1 MVKVIFVK
9 NPFSPARDR
18 VIKLSEAADRPLNF
32 YTEEF
37 TQQLPNQEAWIQI
50 DGRKVDAV
58 VEDISKLPVKHD
70 SVIVVMPKVAKGG
83 KSILGLI
90 AVIALSVVA
99 MGVGNV
105 LAAGGSFFA
114 GGAAW
119 GAASY
124 IGAAAVMFLGN
135 SLVSRF
141 FAPKIDAG
149 RYGDKE
155 DPTYSWSGVCT
166 MDGQG
171 NGISITY
178 GKVKSGGQ
186 SIMKFTSNNGN
197 DQYFNWLVAAGEGE
211 LSISDIKLNS
221 NPVENYQ
228 DVTLDVRSGTN
239 DQDVIQNFNDTILSK
254 SVAYE
259 IANKEWRT
267 DQLEGNSTEGII
279 IEVECQNG
287 LYHANDNG
295 SLGTAWV
302 DIQAQYALVGSDD
315 WTTFVQAGK
324 YAKNNAL
331 GAVLVNPARKN
342 DRYRVIISSVYNE
355 SNDEYIDNQIRVRVR
370 DKGFGGNGESVIL
383 TKGDT
388 GTIDIYGFRF
398 DKEKL
403 LSVSKGWYTIEM
415 ATSENRI
422 SGAKAGN
429 VRRQFRVDH
438 LPAGQYKVRV
448 TVTDRSADVSSSRD
462 AVRIW
467 WTQLNSVIYDDFCYP
482 GVALLGIKA
491 KATDQL
497 SGGQPQLEFIKER
510 SIVYAW
516 NPTTQAYETKAAN
529 NPAWAAYDFIHGAE
543 RLMDINN
550 HEYVYEYKGVPK
562 ELMLYDQFKQWADNC
577 DRLNLK
583 INLEVTTL
591 KDFWTIVNQDIAP
604 VGRGMV
610 VQFGTKFG
618 CIYDHATQPVQL
630 FTMGN
635 IVQGSFSLSY
645 LSTDERADSIELT
658 YVDAEKEYEKTT
670 LTIYSDDYDTIDIP
684 NQPTQIA
691 MHGITS
697 YEQAYR
703 EGKYQLYCN
712 RLLTKTISF
721 KADVEA
727 IGCMVGDVIQV
738 AHDVPQWS
746 ISGRVL
752 EALDDGSVILPIDP
766 DEITMSADQYAL
778 MIRSSEDN
786 TLTTYSLTSLSGA
799 YGEVKAVAAGNKIN
813 AEDGDLFSLGKVES
827 VVKPF
832 TVTGITRSKDLEY
845 TITAIEYADGIFNE
859 NYTIPPKDPTL
870 TTDPDAV
877 DVINLDA
884 YQVGWKDKSG
894 RQMSRLYI
902 GWALPEDAQADSF
915 TVLLSRDTGRTWSV
929 LGTTTNMTMET
940 DVSAYTIYYIK
951 VVTNYRMK
959 QSSGAICGPIAEGID
974 VLPPNVTK
982 LDVEVLHNGTRRY
995 YWDFVYPEPNDI
1007 AGFRFKYIQGSAPN
1021 WNTGFLVQD
1030 GLVTAQPYETATVR
1044 QGVHTVM
1051 VKAVDNAGQ
1060 ESADFAICVVNFG
1073 EPLEDNVLYKL
1084 DFSSDGWSKVNTSG
1098 SLMIDG
1104 YIHSKQDS
1112 THYIMPGNYYWNKPT
1127 ADFWGALVYED
1138 FYVEATLTAP
1148 ASGNFYV
1155 LYDIVNAA
1163 NILYKV
1169 IDRDNI
1175 YKQYS
1180 TKFKVNAGE
1189 RISLRFEAPR
1199 GTEETVLKQLVAII
1213 DVPDREEH
1221 FEDIAVPAE
1230 GLELPIVTPNY
1241 QTTAVKVDSIS
1252 SNLKG
1257 TYQIDVVSR
1266 TPCVVR
1272 FYRVNNDAGWSR
1284 DPVAVVADIT
1294 WQGFEKEVTE

>member
-37 TQQLPNQEAWIQI
+37 TKQLPNQEAWIQI

-58 VEDISKLPVKHD
+58 VEDISKLPVKRD
-70 SVIVVMPKVAKGG
+70 SVIVVMPRVAKGG

-105 LAAGGSFFA
+105 LAVGGSFFA

-149 RYGDKE
+149 KYGDKE
-155 DPTYSWSGVCT
+155 DPTYSWSGVST

-171 NGISITY
+171 NGIAITY

-186 SIMKFTSNNGN
+186 SIMKFTSNDGN

-221 NPVENYQ
+221 NPVENYES
-228 DVTLDVRSGTN
+228 VTLDIRNGTN
-239 DQDVIQNFNDTILSK
+239 DQDVIQNFNDTILTK

-259 IANKEWRT
+259 IANNEWRT

-315 WTTFVQAGK
+315 WTTFVQAGR

-331 GAVLVNPARKN
+331 GAVVVDSSRRN
-342 DRYRVIISSVYNE
+342 DKYRVIISSAKDSDGYV
-355 SNDEYIDNQIRVRVR
+355 IDNQIRVRVGEKIF
-370 DKGFGGNGESVIL
+370 DGESKTI
-383 TKGDT
+383 TKGET

-398 DKEKL
+398 DKAKL

-467 WTQLNSVIYDDFCYP
+467 WTQLSSIIYDDFCYP

-510 SIVYAW
+510 SIIYAW
-516 NPTTQAYETKAAN
+516 NPTTQTYEKKAAN

-670 LTIYSDDYDTIDIP
+670 LTIYSDDYDTLDIP

-766 DEITMSADQYAL
+766 DEITMSTDQYAL

-799 YGEVKAVAAGNKIN
+799 YGEVKAVAVGNKIN
-813 AEDGDLFSLGKVES
+813 ADDGDLFSLGKVES

-845 TITAIEYADGIFNE
+845 TITAIEYADGIFDE
-859 NYTIPPKDPTL
+859 NYTIPPKDT
-870 TTDPDAV
+870 TIITDPNAV

-884 YQVGWKDKSG
+884 HQVGWKDKLG
-894 RQMSRLYI
+894 RQMSHLYI
-902 GWALPEDAQADSF
+902 SWAMPERAQADSF
-915 TVLLSRDTGRTWSV
+915 TVLLSKDTGRTWSV
-929 LGTTTNMTMET
+929 LTTTTNMSAEA
-940 DVSAYTIYYIK
+940 DVTAYTVYYVK
-951 VVTNYRMK
+951 VITNYRLR
-959 QSSGAICGPIAEGID
+959 QSSGAVCGPVSEGSD
-974 VLPPNVTK
+974 ELPPNVTK

-995 YWDFVYPEPNDI
+995 YWDFDYPNPNDI
-1007 AGFRFKYIQGSAPN
+1007 AGFRFKYIQGSVAN

-1030 GLVTAQPYETATVR
+1030 GLITAQPYETATVR
-1044 QGVHTVM
+1044 QGVHTIM
-1051 VKAVDNAGQ
+1051 IKAVDNAGQ
-1060 ESADFAICVVNFG
+1060 ESANFATCLVDFG

-1084 DFSSDGWSKVNTSG
+1084 DFSSNHWSNIQTSG
-1098 SLMIDG
+1098 SVMLDG
-1104 YIHSKQDS
+1104 YIHSKQNS
-1112 THYIMPGNYYWNKPT
+1112 THYIAPSNYYWDSPT
-1127 ADFWGALVYED
+1127 ANFWGSLMYQD

-1189 RISLRFEAPR
+1189 RISLRFEAPS
-1199 GTEETVLKQLVAII
+1199 GSEETVLKKLIAVI

-1221 FEDIAVPAE
+1221 FEKLVIPAE

-1241 QTTAVKVDSIS
+1241 QTTAVKIDSIS
-1252 SNLKG
+1252 STLQG
-1257 TYQIDVVSR
+1257 TYQLDIVSR
-1266 TPCVVR
+1266 TPCKIR
-1272 FYRVNNDAGWSR
+1272 FFRINNDAGWSR
-1284 DPVAVVADIT
+1284 DPVAVTADVT
-1294 WQGFEKEVTE
+1294 WQGFEKEVL

>member
-37 TQQLPNQEAWIQI
+37 TKQLPNQEAWIQI

-58 VEDISKLPVKHD
+58 VEDISKLPVKRD
-70 SVIVVMPKVAKGG
+70 SVIVVMPRVAKGG

-105 LAAGGSFFA
+105 LAVGGGSFFA

-149 RYGDKE
+149 KYGDKE
-155 DPTYSWSGVCT
+155 DPTYSWAGVCT

-171 NGISITY
+171 NGIAITY

-267 DQLEGNSTEGII
+267 DQMEGNSTEGII

-315 WTTFVQAGK
+315 WTTFVQSGR

-331 GAVLVNPARKN
+331 GAVVVDSSRRN
-342 DRYRVIISSVYNE
+342 DKYRVIISSAKDSDGYV
-355 SNDEYIDNQIRVRVR
+355 IDNQIRVRVGEKIF
-370 DKGFGGNGESVIL
+370 DGESKTI
-383 TKGDT
+383 TKGET

-398 DKEKL
+398 DKAKL

-429 VRRQFRVDH
+429 VRRQFRVDN

-510 SIVYAW
+510 SIIYAW
-516 NPTTQAYETKAAN
+516 NPTTQAYEKKAAN

-543 RLMDINN
+543 RLMDINT

-670 LTIYSDDYDTIDIP
+670 LTIYSDDYDTLDIP

-752 EALDDGSVILPIDP
+752 EVLDDGSVILPIDP
-766 DEITMSADQYAL
+766 DEITMSTDQYDL

-799 YGEVKAVAAGNKIN
+799 YGEVKAVAVGNKIN

-845 TITAIEYADGIFNE
+845 TITAIEYADGIFDE
-859 NYTIPPKDPTL
+859 NYTIPPKDT
-870 TTDPDAV
+870 TIITDPNAV

-884 YQVGWKDKSG
+884 HQVGWKDKLG
-894 RQMSRLYI
+894 RQMSHLYI
-902 GWALPEDAQADSF
+902 SWAMAEGAQADSF
-915 TVLLSRDTGRTWSV
+915 TVLLSKDTGRTWSV
-929 LGTTTNMTMET
+929 LTTTTNMSAEA
-940 DVSAYTIYYIK
+940 DVTAYTVYYVK
-951 VVTNYRMK
+951 VITNYRLR
-959 QSSGAICGPIAEGID
+959 QSSGAVCGPVSEGSD
-974 VLPPNVTK
+974 ELPPNVTK

-995 YWDFVYPEPNDI
+995 YWDFDYPNPNDI
-1007 AGFRFKYIQGSAPN
+1007 AGFRFKYIQGSVAN

-1030 GLVTAQPYETATVR
+1030 GLITAQPYETATVR
-1044 QGVHTVM
+1044 QGVHTIM
-1051 VKAVDNAGQ
+1051 IKAVDNAGQ
-1060 ESADFAICVVNFG
+1060 ESANFATCLVDFG

-1084 DFSSDGWSKVNTSG
+1084 DFSINHWSNIQTSG
-1098 SLMIDG
+1098 SVMLDG
-1104 YIHSKQDS
+1104 YIHSKQNS
-1112 THYIMPGNYYWNKPT
+1112 THYIAPSNYYWDSPT
-1127 ADFWGALVYED
+1127 ANFWGSLMYQN

-1189 RISLRFEAPR
+1189 RISLRFEAPS
-1199 GTEETVLKQLVAII
+1199 GSEETVLKKLIAVI

-1221 FEDIAVPAE
+1221 FEKLVIPAE

-1241 QTTAVKVDSIS
+1241 QTTAVKIDSIS
-1252 SNLKG
+1252 STLQG
-1257 TYQIDVVSR
+1257 TYQLDIVSR
-1266 TPCVVR
+1266 TPCKIR
-1272 FYRVNNDAGWSR
+1272 FYRINNDAGWSR
-1284 DPVAVVADIT
+1284 DPVAVTADVT
-1294 WQGFEKEVTE
+1294 WQGFEKEVL

>member
-37 TQQLPNQEAWIQI
+37 TKQLPNQEAWIQI

-58 VEDISKLPVKHD
+58 VEDISKLPVKRD
-70 SVIVVMPKVAKGG
+70 SVIVVMPRVAKGG

-99 MGVGNV
+99 MGVGNL
-105 LAAGGSFFA
+105 LAVGGGSFFA

-149 RYGDKE
+149 KYGDKE
-155 DPTYSWSGVCT
+155 DPTYSWSGVST

-171 NGISITY
+171 NGIAITY

-186 SIMKFTSNNGN
+186 SIMKFTSNDGN

-221 NPVENYQ
+221 NPVENYES
-228 DVTLDVRSGTN
+228 VTLDIRNGTN
-239 DQDVIQNFNDTILSK
+239 DQDVIQNFNDTILTK

-259 IANKEWRT
+259 IANNEWRT

-302 DIQAQYALVGSDD
+302 DIRAQYALVGSDD
-315 WTTFVQAGK
+315 WTTFVQAGR

-331 GAVLVNPARKN
+331 GAVVVDSSRRN
-342 DRYRVIISSVYNE
+342 DKYRVIISSAKDSDGYV
-355 SNDEYIDNQIRVRVR
+355 IDNQIRVRVVEKIF
-370 DKGFGGNGESVIL
+370 DGESKTI
-383 TKGDT
+383 TKGET

-398 DKEKL
+398 DKAKL
-403 LSVSKGWYTIEM
+403 LAASKGLYTIEM
-415 ATSENRI
+415 ADSENRI
-422 SGAKAGN
+422 TGAKAGN
-429 VRRQFRVDH
+429 VRRQFRVDN
-438 LPAGQYKVRV
+438 LPAGRYKVRV
-448 TVTDRSADVSSSRD
+448 TVTDRSAKIDSSRD

-467 WTQLNSVIYDDFCYP
+467 WTQLSSIIYDDFCYP

-510 SIVYAW
+510 ATIYAW
-516 NPTTQAYETKAAN
+516 NPATQAYEGKAAN

-550 HEYVYEYKGVPK
+550 HAYVYEYKGVPK

-583 INLEVTTL
+583 INLEVTTI

-670 LTIYSDDYDTIDIP
+670 LTIYSDDYDTLDIP

-766 DEITMSADQYAL
+766 DEITMSTDQYDL

-799 YGEVKAVAAGNKIN
+799 YGEVKAVAVGNKIN

-845 TITAIEYADGIFNE
+845 TITAIEYADGIFDE
-859 NYTIPPKDPTL
+859 NYTIPPKDT
-870 TTDPDAV
+870 TIITDPNAV

-884 YQVGWKDKSG
+884 HQVGWKDKLG
-894 RQMSRLYI
+894 RQMSHLYI
-902 GWALPEDAQADSF
+902 SWAMPEGAQADSF
-915 TVLLSRDTGRTWSV
+915 TVLLSKDTGRTWSV
-929 LGTTTNMTMET
+929 LTTTTNMSAEA
-940 DVSAYTIYYIK
+940 DVTAYTVYYVK
-951 VVTNYRMK
+951 VITNYRLR
-959 QSSGAICGPIAEGID
+959 QSSGAVCGPVSEGSD
-974 VLPPNVTK
+974 ELPPNVTK

-995 YWDFVYPEPNDI
+995 YWDFDYPNPNDI
-1007 AGFRFKYIQGSAPN
+1007 AGFRFKYIQGSVAN

-1030 GLVTAQPYETATVR
+1030 GLITAQPYETATVR
-1044 QGVHTVM
+1044 QGVHTIM
-1051 VKAVDNAGQ
+1051 IKAVDNAGQ
-1060 ESADFAICVVNFG
+1060 ESANFATCLVDFG

-1084 DFSSDGWSKVNTSG
+1084 DFSSNHWSNIQTSG
-1098 SLMIDG
+1098 SVMLDG
-1104 YIHSKQDS
+1104 YIHSKQNS
-1112 THYIMPGNYYWNKPT
+1112 THYIAPGNYYWDSPT
-1127 ADFWGALVYED
+1127 ANFWGSLMYQD

-1189 RISLRFEAPR
+1189 RISLRFEAPS
-1199 GTEETVLKQLVAII
+1199 GSEETVLKKLIAVI

-1221 FEDIAVPAE
+1221 FEKLVIPAE

-1241 QTTAVKVDSIS
+1241 QTTAVKIDSIS
-1252 SNLKG
+1252 STLQG
-1257 TYQIDVVSR
+1257 TYQLDIVSR
-1266 TPCVVR
+1266 TPCKIR
-1272 FYRVNNDAGWSR
+1272 FYRINNDAGWSR
-1284 DPVAVVADIT
+1284 DPVAVTADVT
-1294 WQGFEKEVTE
+1294 WQGFEKEVL

>member
-37 TQQLPNQEAWIQI
+37 TKQLPNQEAWIQI

-99 MGVGNV
+99 MGVGNL
-105 LAAGGSFFA
+105 LAVGGGSFFA

-149 RYGDKE
+149 KYGDKE
-155 DPTYSWSGVCT
+155 DPTYSWSGVST

-171 NGISITY
+171 NGIAITY

-186 SIMKFTSNNGN
+186 SIMKFTSNDGN

-228 DVTLDVRSGTN
+228 DVTLDIRNGTN
-239 DQDVIQNFNDTILSK
+239 DQDVIQNFNDTILTK

-259 IANKEWRT
+259 IANNEWRT

-302 DIQAQYALVGSDD
+302 DIRAQYALVGSDD
-315 WTTFVQAGK
+315 WTTFVQSGR

-331 GAVLVNPARKN
+331 GAVVVDSSRRN
-342 DRYRVIISSVYNE
+342 DKYRVIISSAKDSDGYV
-355 SNDEYIDNQIRVRVR
+355 IDNQIRVRVGEKIF
-370 DKGFGGNGESVIL
+370 DGESKTI
-383 TKGDT
+383 TKGET

-398 DKEKL
+398 DKAKL

-429 VRRQFRVDH
+429 VRRQFRVDY
-438 LPAGQYKVRV
+438 LPAGRYKVRV

-467 WTQLNSVIYDDFCYP
+467 WTQLSSIIYDDFCYP

-510 SIVYAW
+510 ATIYAW
-516 NPTTQAYETKAAN
+516 NPATQAYEGKAAN

-670 LTIYSDDYDTIDIP
+670 FTIYSDDYDTLDIP

-766 DEITMSADQYAL
+766 DEITMSTDQYAL

-799 YGEVKAVAAGNKIN
+799 YGEVKAVAVGNKIN

-845 TITAIEYADGIFNE
+845 TITAIEYADGIFDE
-859 NYTIPPKDPTL
+859 NYTIPPKDT
-870 TTDPDAV
+870 TIITDPNAV

-884 YQVGWKDKSG
+884 HQVGWKDKLG
-894 RQMSRLYI
+894 RQMSHLYI
-902 GWALPEDAQADSF
+902 SWAMPEGAQADSF
-915 TVLLSRDTGRTWSV
+915 TVLLSKDTGRTWSV
-929 LGTTTNMTMET
+929 LTTTTNMSAEA
-940 DVSAYTIYYIK
+940 DVTAYTVYYVK
-951 VVTNYRMK
+951 VITNYRLR
-959 QSSGAICGPIAEGID
+959 QSSGAVCGPVSEGSD
-974 VLPPNVTK
+974 ELPPNVTK

-995 YWDFVYPEPNDI
+995 YWDFDYPNPNDI
-1007 AGFRFKYIQGSAPN
+1007 AGFRFKYIQGSVAN

-1030 GLVTAQPYETATVR
+1030 GLITAQPYETATVR
-1044 QGVHTVM
+1044 QGVHTIM
-1051 VKAVDNAGQ
+1051 IKAVDNAGQ
-1060 ESADFAICVVNFG
+1060 ESANFATCLVDFG

-1084 DFSSDGWSKVNTSG
+1084 DFSSNHWSNIQTSG
-1098 SLMIDG
+1098 SVMLDG
-1104 YIHSKQDS
+1104 YIHSKQNS
-1112 THYIMPGNYYWNKPT
+1112 THYIAPSNYYWDSPT
-1127 ADFWGALVYED
+1127 ANFWGSLMYQD

-1189 RISLRFEAPR
+1189 RISLRFEAPS
-1199 GTEETVLKQLVAII
+1199 GSEETVLKKLIAVI

-1221 FEDIAVPAE
+1221 FEKLVIPAE

-1241 QTTAVKVDSIS
+1241 QTTAVKIDSIS
-1252 SNLKG
+1252 STLQG
-1257 TYQIDVVSR
+1257 TYQLDIVSR
-1266 TPCVVR
+1266 TPCKIR
-1272 FYRVNNDAGWSR
+1272 FYRINNDAGWSR
-1284 DPVAVVADIT
+1284 DPVAVTADVT
-1294 WQGFEKEVTE
+1294 WQGFEKEVL